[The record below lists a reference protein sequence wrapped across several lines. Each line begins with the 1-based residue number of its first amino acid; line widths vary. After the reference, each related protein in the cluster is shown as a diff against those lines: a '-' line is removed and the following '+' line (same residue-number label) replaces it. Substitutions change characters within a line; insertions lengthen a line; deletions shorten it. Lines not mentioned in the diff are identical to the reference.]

1 MLDDIHLFI
10 EVARRKSMSQTA
22 KDLGLNLSTL
32 SRRIQA
38 LETKL
43 TEPLLQRTARG
54 IVLTAKGEQL
64 YTSLADSVL
73 ALNNQITALNCAS
86 NNSNTFYLLCPQNI
100 IADLLMPALN
110 TFIKDNPSLN
120 FHISPSNANSQLSQ
134 QRFDLA
140 IRIGQQQDSSY
151 YQKRL
156 GAIAVKLVSKKDAPQ
171 TRLILPYTQA
181 QLPTGMLNKLTELYS
196 DISYCFDITIA
207 RKMVEEG
214 NGVGLLPMSEISCI
228 TDKQA
233 FDYIEL
239 QPAFANRPIYALWH
253 NTRQPSK
260 TASQLITLIQ
270 GVIDQT
276 PCLQGDIVKLG

>member
-1 MLDDIHLFI
+1 
-10 EVARRKSMSQTA
+10 MSQTA

-214 NGVGLLPMSEISCI
+214 NGVGLLPMSEISYI

-270 GVIDQT
+270 GVIEQT